1 MISLENKKIEMYLY
15 YISAYILTFFLDY
28 VNRKNIKAEIYSAS
42 RYIKSAFFILKKIYM
57 EVNGMDL
64 LPSGNGRIDERFEIF
79 SKENLGSIRTALIE
93 GEPWFC
99 LKDACDILGIKN
111 NRDAQSRLNQKG
123 VAITDT
129 LTKGG
134 KQKILYI
141 NESNLYKLIFNS
153 RKPEAKKFE
162 DWITS
167 EVIPSIRKTGMYI
180 RDDVWQEIMDD
191 PKRFGELL
199 IDYAET
205 KKEKEKLQLENSQ
218 QKQIIAEYEPKVSYC
233 DLVLKSPNAVP
244 ITLIAKDYG
253 MSAIAFNKLLHDL
266 GIQYKQS
273 GTWLLYQE
281 YAGFG
286 YTKSSTFLD
295 EATGFTKMNTKWT
308 QKGRLFLYET
318 LKAND
323 ILPLIEKE

>member
-1 MISLENKKIEMYLY
+1 
-15 YISAYILTFFLDY
+15 
-28 VNRKNIKAEIYSAS
+28 
-42 RYIKSAFFILKKIYM
+42 M
-57 EVNGMDL
+57 EELM
-64 LPSGNGRIDERFEIF
+64 PSGNEKIDERFEIF
-79 SKENLGSIRTALIE
+79 SKENLGSVRTCLHQN
-93 GEPWFC
+93 EPYFC

-141 NESNLYKLIFNS
+141 NESNLYKLIFSS

-167 EVIPSIRKTGMYI
+167 EVIPSIRKTGSYSLEYKTPKNYI
-180 RDDVWQEIMDD
+180 EALE
-191 PKRFGELL
+191 FL
-199 IDYAET
+199 IAAE
-205 KKEKEKLQLENSQ
+205 KEKEKLQLENSQ
-218 QKQIIAEYEPKVSYC
+218 QKQLIAEYEPKVNYC
-233 DLVLKSPNAVP
+233 DLVLASPNAVP

-253 MSAIAFNKLLHDL
+253 LSAIAFNKLLHDL
-266 GIQYKQS
+266 GIQYKQC

-281 YAGFG
+281 YANFG
-286 YTKSSTFLD
+286 YTKSSTYLD
-295 EATGFTKMNTKWT
+295 ENTGFTKMNTKWT

>member
-1 MISLENKKIEMYLY
+1 
-15 YISAYILTFFLDY
+15 
-28 VNRKNIKAEIYSAS
+28 
-42 RYIKSAFFILKKIYM
+42 M
-57 EVNGMDL
+57 EL
-64 LPSGNGRIDERFEIF
+64 LPFENEKIDERFQIF

-141 NESNLYKLIFNS
+141 NESNLYKLIFGS
-153 RKPEAKKFE
+153 RKSEAKKFE

-167 EVIPSIRKTGMYI
+167 EVIPSIRKTGLYI
-180 RDDVWQEIMDD
+180 RDDVWQEIMNN
-191 PKRFGELL
+191 PQKFGELL
-199 IDYAET
+199 IDYAKT
-205 KKEKEKLQLENSQ
+205 KKEKEILQLENNQ
-218 QKQIIAEYEPKVSYC
+218 QKQIIAEYEPKATYC
-233 DLVLKSPNAVP
+233 DLVLKSPNLVS
-244 ITLIAKDYG
+244 ISLIAKDYG
-253 MSAIAFNKLLHDL
+253 MSAIGLNKLLHDL

-273 GTWLLYQE
+273 GTWLLYQK
-281 YAGFG
+281 YANFG
-286 YTKSSTFLD
+286 YTKSTTYLD
-295 EATGFTKMNTKWT
+295 EKSGFSKLNTKWS
-308 QKGRLFLYET
+308 QKGRLFIYET
-318 LKAND
+318 LKANG

>member
-1 MISLENKKIEMYLY
+1 MKKGLKVIDEREIMGQTIRICGDFENPL
-15 YISAYILTFFLDY
+15 FLAKDVAEWIDY
-28 VNRKNIKAEIYSAS
+28 AFKDKEKGIRNVNMMLRSVDSDEKVMAK
-42 RYIKSAFFILKKIYM
+42 F
-57 EVNGMDL
+57 
-64 LPSGNGRIDERFEIF
+64 LPSG
-79 SKENLGSIRTALIE
+79 
-93 GEPWFC
+93 
-99 LKDACDILGIKN
+99 
-111 NRDAQSRLNQKG
+111 QSRSMWF
-123 VAITDT
+123 
-129 LTKGG
+129 LTEDGFYEVCMQSTKPNA
-134 KQKILYI
+134 KIFKKEVKKIL
-141 NESNLYKLIFNS
+141 K
-153 RKPEAKKFE
+153 
-162 DWITS
+162 
-167 EVIPSIRKTGMYI
+167 SIRKTGMYI
-180 RDDVWQEIMDD
+180 RDDVWQEIMND

-218 QKQIIAEYEPKVSYC
+218 QKQLIAEYEPKATYC
-233 DLVLKSPNAVP
+233 DLVLESPNAVP
-244 ITLIAKDYG
+244 ISLIAKDYG

-286 YTKSSTFLD
+286 YTKSSTYLD
-295 EATGFTKMNTKWT
+295 ENTGFTKMNTKWT

>member
-1 MISLENKKIEMYLY
+1 
-15 YISAYILTFFLDY
+15 
-28 VNRKNIKAEIYSAS
+28 
-42 RYIKSAFFILKKIYM
+42 M
-57 EVNGMDL
+57 EEL
-64 LPSGNGRIDERFEIF
+64 LPSGNGRTDERFEIF

-141 NESNLYKLIFNS
+141 NESNLYKLIFSS

-167 EVIPSIRKTGMYI
+167 EVIPSIRKTGSYSLEYKTPKNYI
-180 RDDVWQEIMDD
+180 EALE
-191 PKRFGELL
+191 FL
-199 IDYAET
+199 IAAE
-205 KKEKEKLQLENSQ
+205 KEKERLAIENKQKDQL
-218 QKQIIAEYEPKVSYC
+218 IAEYEPKATYC
-233 DLVLKSPNAVP
+233 DLVLASPNAVP
-244 ITLIAKDYG
+244 ISLIAKDYG

-286 YTKSSTFLD
+286 YTKSATYLD
-295 EATGFTKMNTKWT
+295 EVSGFTRMNTKWT
-308 QKGRLFLYET
+308 QKGRLFLYQT

-323 ILPLIEKE
+323 ILPLIEIEG